1 MSNIKLLNLSL
12 SFLSLLGLIDLVL
25 ARPSYAENTQ
35 QGCDAQIFPYGDVL
49 FYNNNNNLIL
59 STNNLNNNDSALG
72 NQIGNSYNFS
82 GNPAIPAEEVEQN
95 LGLPLGQL
103 SPDLNFVQAT
113 KASAVT
119 LKINPLKNSG
129 CKLLITFLTN
139 DATIIQQGD
148 DQDFIFDDYAFVVEN
163 NQFKRIAST
172 NILETSLSPSETI
185 LPTTD
190 KKFLREARK
199 IYELVLSPE
208 FPEVSL
214 GVTNVGDEDRT
225 SGVQAELILIPP
237 PPPPIPE
244 PSSLPEIFLA
254 LGFSLLLKQQKF

>member
-148 DQDFIFDDYAFVVEN
+148 DQERQAGRADVRPGAVRRRQGRRRLGCRRRDPAFAGG
-163 NQFKRIAST
+163 R
-172 NILETSLSPSETI
+172 
-185 LPTTD
+185 
-190 KKFLREARK
+190 
-199 IYELVLSPE
+199 
-208 FPEVSL
+208 
-214 GVTNVGDEDRT
+214 
-225 SGVQAELILIPP
+225 
-237 PPPPIPE
+237 
-244 PSSLPEIFLA
+244 SLPLRRRLHP
-254 LGFSLLLKQQKF
+254 LGSQ